1 MSWNDSVQGGG
12 GRLLYEAMIC
22 RQCEAGAASAF
33 RAPLSRMRGARRDD
47 APVALARAGAIYLA
61 TGFGLSASAAGR
73 AFGRHRSTVDHACR
87 RIGERCDTQ
96 PDFAIAIDCMSHALA
111 RRIAAVAREAMRC
124 TDDASAWCA
133 GSAWHEAPAL
143 QARGLSAGFIPAPT
157 LTTACQGFA
166 GGAQ

>member
-12 GRLLYEAMIC
+12 GRLLYETMIC

-33 RAPLSRMRGARRDD
+33 RAPLTRTRGARRDD
-47 APVALARAGAIYLA
+47 ASIALARAGAIYLA

-87 RIGERCDTQ
+87 RIEERCDAQ
-96 PDFAIAIDCMSHALA
+96 PDFGIAIDCMSHALA
-111 RRIAAVAREAMRC
+111 LRIAAVAREAMRC
-124 TDDASAWCA
+124 ADNSSAWREGHA
-133 GSAWHEAPAL
+133 SPTFGRPASFMHL
-143 QARGLSAGFIPAPT
+143 HAQTP
-157 LTTACQGFA
+157 ACQGL